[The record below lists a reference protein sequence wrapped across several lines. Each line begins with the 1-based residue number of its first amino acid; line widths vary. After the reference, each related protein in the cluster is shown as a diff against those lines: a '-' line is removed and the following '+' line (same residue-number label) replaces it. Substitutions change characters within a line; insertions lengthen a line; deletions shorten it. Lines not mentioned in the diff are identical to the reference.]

1 MTFVGTDPKY
11 QGRGAATM
19 LTKWGL
25 ERAERDRVPVYLEST
40 LNAVSLYE
48 RLGFLG

>member
-11 QGRGAATM
+11 QGQGAATM
-19 LTKWGL
+19 LIRWGL
-25 ERAERDRVPVYLEST
+25 ERAEKEGVPVYLEST

-48 RLGFLG
+48 KLGFVR